1 MEMNET
7 WRSCPDC
14 FARMPENAAFCPG
27 CGRSMQ
33 LATTE
38 SSLTPKLDHSEGK
51 TGLLPENVAGA
62 LAYLSFVPA
71 IIVRL
76 VEPYKKSEFVRFHS
90 MQCLLCWGAGL
101 LLGVVLKLAGGV
113 FFMVPLAGP
122 LLVLL
127 LDVLVVLAAFMVW
140 LILIIKAFRGEVFK
154 LPLAGGL
161 AEQFAETTDDTAA
174 R

>member
-1 MEMNET
+1 MEMNDT

-14 FARMPENAAFCPG
+14 SARMPENAAFCPG

-33 LATTE
+33 SATPE
-38 SSLTPKLDHSEGK
+38 SPHTLKLNPSEGK
-51 TGLLPENVAGA
+51 VGLLPENIAGA

-71 IIVRL
+71 IVFLL
-76 VEPYKKSEFVRFHS
+76 VEPFKKSEFVRFHS
-90 MQCLLCWGAGL
+90 IQCLLCWGVGL

-127 LDVLVVLAAFMVW
+127 LDVLVILAAFLIW
-140 LILIIKAFRGEVFK
+140 LILIIKAFRGEAFK

-161 AEQFAETTDDTAA
+161 AEHLADTTDDNPA